1 MRRIVESIANPLM
14 KTTFSFL
21 LTVLVLIGQA
31 QHKKVCITVDDLPTV
46 TYGVGGYDHRVQ
58 ITSGI
63 IEAFKTFAVP
73 AIGYVNETKLYQNGK
88 LDSLEVDL
96 LEMWLSNGL
105 ELGNHTYAH
114 LNFHEVAFEEF
125 TSNILKGERVSKPLA
140 EKYQSA
146 YKYFRHPYLRIGLR
160 QSQVDSLQSFLA
172 THGYI
177 ESPVTI
183 DNDDY
188 LFAVAYA
195 RAYKKND
202 RELMERISKDYIDYM
217 EEKLVYFEN
226 QSIRL
231 FGRPMDQ
238 TLLIHANYLN
248 AKHLKDLLKV
258 YQDQGYA
265 FVSQS
270 EVLKDETYQHPVT
283 KHGDWGISWID
294 RWAISEGKSGDFF
307 KGDPVVPGYI
317 RE

>member
-1 MRRIVESIANPLM
+1 M
-14 KTTFSFL
+14 KTALSFL
-21 LTVLVLIGQA
+21 LTLLVLIGQA
-31 QHKKVCITVDDLPTV
+31 QTKKVCITVDDLPTV
-46 TYGVGGYDHRVQ
+46 SYGVGGYDHRLQ
-58 ITSGI
+58 ITDGI
-63 IEAFKTFAVP
+63 IEAFKAFSVP
-73 AIGYVNETKLYQNGK
+73 AIGYVNEKKLYQKGK
-88 LDSLEVDL
+88 PDPAEVKL
-96 LEMWLSNGL
+96 LEKWLSNGL

-114 LNFHEVAFEEF
+114 LNFHEVSFEEF
-125 TSNILKGERVSKPLA
+125 TANILKGERVTKPLA
-140 EKYQSA
+140 ERYQSP

-195 RAYKKND
+195 RAYKRD
-202 RELMERISKDYIDYM
+202 DQALMERIATDYIDYM
-217 EEKLVYFEN
+217 EAKLVYFEQ

-248 AKHLKDLLKV
+248 ARHLKDLLKV
-258 YQDQGYA
+258 YQDHGYA

-270 EVLKDETYQHPVT
+270 EVLKDEAYQHPVT
-283 KHGDWGISWID
+283 KHGNWGISWID

-307 KGDPVVPGYI
+307 EGDPAVPGYI
-317 RE
+317 VE

>member
-1 MRRIVESIANPLM
+1 M

-73 AIGYVNETKLYQNGK
+73 AIGYVNETKLYQKGK

-248 AKHLKDLLKV
+248 ARHLKDLLKM

>member
-1 MRRIVESIANPLM
+1 
-14 KTTFSFL
+14 
-21 LTVLVLIGQA
+21 
-31 QHKKVCITVDDLPTV
+31 PTV

-73 AIGYVNETKLYQNGK
+73 AIGYVNETKLYQKGK

-283 KHGDWGISWID
+283 KHGDWGISWIA

>member
-1 MRRIVESIANPLM
+1 M
-14 KTTFSFL
+14 KTALSFL
-21 LTVLVLIGQA
+21 LTLLVLIGQT
-31 QHKKVCITVDDLPTV
+31 QDKKVCITVDDLPTV
-46 TYGVGGYDHRVQ
+46 SYGVGGYDHRLQ
-58 ITSGI
+58 ITDGI
-63 IEAFKTFAVP
+63 VAAFKAFGVP
-73 AIGYVNETKLYQNGK
+73 AIGYVNETKLYQQGK
-88 LDSLEVDL
+88 PDPSEVEL
-96 LEMWLSNGL
+96 LEKWLSNGL

-114 LNFHEVAFEEF
+114 LNYHEVSFEEF
-125 TSNILKGERVSKPLA
+125 TSNILKGERVTKSLA
-140 EKYQSA
+140 EQYQSP

-195 RAYKKND
+195 RAYKA
-202 RELMERISKDYIDYM
+202 LMERIATDYIEYM
-217 EEKLVYFEN
+217 EAKLVYFEQ

-248 AKHLKDLLKV
+248 AQHLKDLLKV
-258 YQDQGYA
+258 YRDHGYA

-270 EVLKDETYQHPVT
+270 EVLKDEAYQHPVT
-283 KHGDWGISWID
+283 KHGNWGISWID

-307 KGDPVVPGYI
+307 EGDL
-317 RE
+317 

>member
-1 MRRIVESIANPLM
+1 M
-14 KTTFSFL
+14 KTALSFL
-21 LTVLVLIGQA
+21 LTLLVLIGQA

-63 IEAFKTFAVP
+63 IEAFKAFAVP
-73 AIGYVNETKLYQNGK
+73 AIGYVNETKLYQKGK

-96 LEMWLSNGL
+96 LEKWLSNGL

-140 EKYQSA
+140 EKYQLA

-172 THGYI
+172 TNGYI

-188 LFAVAYA
+188 LFAVAFA
-195 RAYKKND
+195 RAFKRDD

-217 EEKLVYFEN
+217 EEKLVYFEQ

-248 AKHLKDLLKV
+248 AKHLKDLLKMF
-258 YQDQGYA
+258 QDHGYT

-283 KHGDWGISWID
+283 KHGNWGISWID
-294 RWAISEGKSGDFF
+294 RWAISEGKRGDFF
-307 KGDPVVPGYI
+307 EGDPEVPGYI
-317 RE
+317 TE